1 MAAVAAVLLIGGFA
15 MFLGLS
21 SGQAPNPSA
30 VPTPASS
37 PPAAALTSTG
47 YVPFFPPRTHQ
58 GQGPALL
65 RIDPTTGQG
74 LITLTHAGSANF
86 VVTTVDAAGAELD
99 LVNAT
104 GHYEGTRLIGSDN
117 SQIIALR
124 IQADGAWTA
133 TTKPLLDAQVW
144 NGPTIQGQGDQVLR
158 LDRPIGRHTP
168 ARASHPSKGVF
179 IVHVIGDSTELQI
192 DADDAFSGEFL
203 LKTGTTFVDIHADG
217 PWTLSRN

>member
-1 MAAVAAVLLIGGFA
+1 M
-15 MFLGLS
+15 
-21 SGQAPNPSA
+21 
-30 VPTPASS
+30 
-37 PPAAALTSTG
+37 STG
-47 YVPFFPPRTHQ
+47 YSPFAPPKTHQ

-65 RIDPTTGQG
+65 RIDPTTGEG
-74 LITLTHAGSANF
+74 LITLTHAGNANF
-86 VVTTVDAAGAELD
+86 IVTTVDATGAERD
-99 LVNAT
+99 LVNTT
-104 GHYEGTRLIGSDN
+104 GRYEGTRLIGSN
-117 SQIIALR
+117 NTQITALR

-168 ARASHPSKGVF
+168 ARASHPGKGIF
-179 IVHVIGDSTELQI
+179 LVHVIGNGTELQV
-192 DADDAFSGEFL
+192 DAADTFTGEFL